1 MTTTRLYR
9 ANFERLSTG
18 VELSEKAFKFLEEFY
33 LDFRQTYYYV
43 DREMLDELVSAYKE
57 CGEVLP
63 QELVG
68 LLYKE
73 LEKND
78 DLVLITG

>member
-1 MTTTRLYR
+1 MTTALYKT
-9 ANFERLSTG
+9 NFERRETG

-33 LDFRQTYYYV
+33 LDFRQTFYYV
-43 DREMLDELVSAYKE
+43 DKEVLDGLVSAYKE

-63 QELVG
+63 QELVDF
-68 LLYKE
+68 LYKE